1 MSKTQTIEPL
11 MHDKPKAKNPDVH
24 ECPDCDRTI
33 HGHYQY
39 AMHRAFKHN
48 DFAFL
53 EEWYLKHKGIVPW
66 WVKE

>member
-1 MSKTQTIEPL
+1 MEKTSSMSPL
-11 MHDKPKAKNPDVH
+11 VYDTRKPNGDPDH
-24 ECPDCDRTI
+24 RCPDCKRRI

-39 AMHRAFKHN
+39 AMHRAFKHD

-66 WVKE
+66 WVKK